1 MADQVTTTGTTGT
14 TTSATTDDSSDLT
27 AEINAKLD
35 EVRELMIESGMS
47 ADTADAALF
56 SARPNTPV
64 IVGNFAD
71 LNRLGAIV
79 VTGAYPTPVG
89 TPDVET
95 TNTDDAFVEPPFV
108 GPNDVLINAMPPDHP
123 VAIATADA
131 VETKIDGRGP
141 GGVPNPASGAAR
153 ASTSSTSSDLS
164 SMSKQQLLDEADRRG
179 VIGVSES
186 NTKAEILAAL
196 GG

>member
-1 MADQVTTTGTTGT
+1 MADQMTSTTSSSTT
-14 TTSATTDDSSDLT
+14 TTSTTDAPDLT

-47 ADTADAALF
+47 PDGADAALF
-56 SARPNTPV
+56 AARQGTPV

-95 TNTDDAFVEPPFV
+95 TDTDDAFVEPPFV
-108 GPNDVLINAMPPDHP
+108 GPNDVLINAMPPEHP
-123 VAIATADA
+123 VAMATADA
-131 VETKIDGRGP
+131 VEKKIDGRGP
-141 GGVPNPASGAAR
+141 GGVPNPVSGAAR

-164 SMSKQQLLDEADRRG
+164 SMTKQQLLDEADRRG